1 MIRCTD
7 VCKVY
12 QQGDNQIT
20 ALAGVSLEIPRGA
33 FAAVMGAERLGEK
46 HAAAFDR
53 RLGPAD

>member
-20 ALAGVSLEIPRGA
+20 ALAGVSLEIPRSA
-33 FAAVMGAERLGEK
+33 FAAVMGESGSGKITLLHLIGGL
-46 HAAAFDR
+46 DR
-53 RLGPAD
+53 PS